1 MANLAGPDVLGR
13 LYYSM
18 VCMPQAKSCREGPV
32 PEMAEAPEVRRARDR
47 AVRARQTAALVESE
61 VGTVK
66 EAPETDDGME
76 VVEGIAEEVDKI
88 KEAPA
93 AASAAMVDTK
103 GIPAQVSR
111 AEEAEEAEE
120 DKDIAQ
126 AEEAREPN
134 EAGEP
139 EEADEAAEAKE
150 ASEADEV
157 AEFND
162 EAAEVNDEVA
172 EAKEASEADEVAE
185 VNEAREAEE
194 AQAAVDCEEV
204 RPPELDSKKR
214 PSPRIAKKPACK
226 AARAPKITMPSPK
239 RSQLDEDLA
248 FNERCSKRK
257 RVTLEQKQLLEL
269 RKLGTEDER
278 GRFLQ
283 GMSLRQRIKIATAM
297 SLAEA
302 GA

>member
-66 EAPETDDGME
+66 AAPDADAGME
-76 VVEGIAEEVDKI
+76 VVDNVAEEVKEI
-88 KEAPA
+88 KDAPA
-93 AASAAMVDTK
+93 AANAAMVDTS
-103 GIPAQVSR
+103 GIPAEVSR

-120 DKDIAQ
+120 EEEVAQ
-126 AEEAREPN
+126 TEKAGEPDD
-134 EAGEP
+134 AGEP
-139 EEADEAAEAKE
+139 EEA
-150 ASEADEV
+150 
-157 AEFND
+157 N
-162 EAAEVNDEVA
+162 EVA

-185 VNEAREAEE
+185 VNDEAAEVNDGAAEAKEASEADEVAEVYETGEAEE
-194 AQAAVDCEEV
+194 AQPAVDCEEV
-204 RPPELDSKKR
+204 RLPELDSKKR

-226 AARAPKITMPSPK
+226 AAPAPRITMPSPK
-239 RSQLDEDLA
+239 RSQLDEELA
-248 FNERCSKRK
+248 SNERCSKRK
-257 RVTLEQKQLLEL
+257 RVTLEQKLLEF

-278 GRFLQ
+278 ERFLQ
-283 GMSLRQRIKIATAM
+283 GMSLQQRIKIATAM
-297 SLAEA
+297 SLAGA